1 MPSAIR
7 PKDITA
13 AEDVAPAA
21 PSHRRNRIL
30 LLTIWV
36 IMAGLT
42 VWLFFFRRES
52 VQRELQEAMS
62 VSMFAASFLYLLLSS
77 LRGFTFMPAA
87 PLLILGIAF
96 FPPVPL
102 FVLTLAGILVSSAI
116 IYWFSGS
123 LHLEEVFSKR
133 YAQMMAKVHG
143 LLHKRE
149 LPVIT
154 AWCLFPVTP
163 TDLMVYVCG
172 VLRIDFKK
180 TMLGVAIGAGINCAV
195 VIFLGDKILRYL
207 HLKI

>member
-1 MPSAIR
+1 MEEPST
-7 PKDITA
+7 P
-13 AEDVAPAA
+13 A
-21 PSHRRNRIL
+21 PSHHRNRIL
-30 LLTIWV
+30 LLSIWV
-36 IMAGLT
+36 VMAGLT

-62 VSMFAASFLYLLLSS
+62 VSMFAAGFLYLLLSS

-87 PLLILGIAF
+87 PLLVLGIAF
-96 FPPVPL
+96 FPPLPL
-102 FVLTLAGILVSSAI
+102 FVLTLAGIMVSSAI

-133 YAQMMAKVHG
+133 YAQMMEKVHS

-195 VIFLGDKILRYL
+195 VIFLGDQILRFF